1 MDAYFTGPKA
11 KQVRDV
17 VTAIC
22 QECYKGHKHRFKKH
36 EFLKK
41 DGYKD
46 RNALQPYEDEW
57 NKHINFFLE
66 PDQMKKSETN
76 SKKRSKQ
83 PYPSLQGTKSLAASR
98 HARVSNNVS
107 LFTCFSLLL
116 FIFCIFK
123 TFIAY
128 LLSAY

>member
-1 MDAYFTGPKA
+1 MDAYLTGPKA
-11 KQVRDV
+11 KQVRDA

-22 QECYKGHKHRFKKH
+22 QECYKGHKHRFKKYH
-36 EFLKK
+36 FLKK
-41 DGYKD
+41 DGYKNP
-46 RNALQPYEDEW
+46 NALRAIPPGKMPIDEW

-76 SKKRSKQ
+76 SKNRSKQ

-116 FIFCIFK
+116 FIFAF
-123 TFIAY
+123 
-128 LLSAY
+128 LSHL